1 MGSSSEEVRVSYS
14 PTTTVGG
21 VRTLDRYV
29 LENSAEWQRLEAL
42 VEEANKKRK
51 RLSGGDLDELLVRY
65 QRSSAHLSY
74 VRSTYG
80 DPQLTARLTRA
91 VSGARAVIYGSQPRV
106 RGALRTF
113 FASTFPAAVWVAR
126 RQVLV
131 SAIALLLPWAVVAMW
146 IANSPAAIEA
156 FAPPALREA
165 YINNDFE
172 AYYSSAPAAEFS
184 SQVFVNNIQVSF
196 LAFVSGIVF
205 AVPTI
210 FLLAFNGANI
220 GVAAGLFHDAGQ
232 ASKFW
237 GLILPHGLLEI
248 TAIIVAGG
256 AGLRMGWA
264 LVVPGDVP
272 RSQALTREAQRAVS
286 IILGLIIVFVLAG
299 LIEGFVTPS
308 PLETWARISIGVAA
322 FVAFWSYILAFGPSA
337 AAQGHTGSIQESMRI
352 RAEEVTADLGP

>member
-1 MGSSSEEVRVSYS
+1 M
-14 PTTTVGG
+14 
-21 VRTLDRYV
+21 RTLDSYV
-29 LENSAEWQRLEAL
+29 LENSAEWARLEAL
-42 VEEANKKRK
+42 VEQANKKSK
-51 RLSGGDLDELLVRY
+51 RISGEDLDELLMRY

-91 VSGARAVIYGSQPRV
+91 VAGARAVIYGSQPRV

-113 FASTFPAAVWVAR
+113 FAATFPAAVWVAR
-126 RQVLV
+126 TQVLV
-131 SAIALLLPWAVVAMW
+131 AAIALLLPWAIVAVWMM
-146 IANSPAAIEA
+146 NSPAAIEA

-165 YINNDFE
+165 YINEDFE

-184 SQVFVNNIQVSF
+184 SKVFLNNIQVSF
-196 LAFVSGIVF
+196 LAFVTGILF

-210 FLLAFNGANI
+210 ALLVFNGANV
-220 GVAAGLFHDAGQ
+220 GVAAGLFHDAGEG
-232 ASKFW
+232 SKFW

-256 AGLRMGWA
+256 AGLRMGWSMI
-264 LVVPGDVP
+264 VPGD
-272 RSQALTREAQRAVS
+272 RTRTQSLIQEAQRSVS
-286 IILGLIIVFVLAG
+286 IILGLIIVFILAG

-337 AAQGHTGSIQESMRI
+337 AAQGHTGSINDSMRI
-352 RAEEVTADLGP
+352 REAELTRL

>member
-1 MGSSSEEVRVSYS
+1 M
-14 PTTTVGG
+14 
-21 VRTLDRYV
+21 RTLDSYV
-29 LENSAEWQRLEAL
+29 LENSAEWARLEAL
-42 VEEANKKRK
+42 VEQANKKSK
-51 RLSGGDLDELLVRY
+51 RLSGPELDELLVRY

-91 VSGARAVIYGSQPRV
+91 VAGARAVIYGSQPRV

-113 FASTFPAAVWVAR
+113 FASTFPAAVWVSR
-126 RQVLV
+126 RQVAV
-131 SAIALLLPWAVVAMW
+131 SAVALILPWAIVAIW

-184 SQVFVNNIQVSF
+184 SQVFINNIQVSF

-210 FLLAFNGANI
+210 ALLVFNGANI

-264 LVVPGDVP
+264 LVVPGDRT
-272 RSQALTREAQRAVS
+272 RSHALTEEAQRAVS
-286 IILGLIIVFVLAG
+286 IIIGLIIVFILAG

-308 PLETWARISIGVAA
+308 PLETWARISIGAAA
-322 FVAFWSYILAFGPSA
+322 FVAFWAYILAFGPSA
-337 AAQGHTGSIQESMRI
+337 AAAGYTGSITDPMRL
-352 RAEEVTADLGP
+352 RNLELDAETEAAELTSV